1 MIAFQADLHKI
12 ISVFGFAGCKADLDL
27 VFLIDSSGS
36 VNITD
41 YLLLKQFV
49 ADTINRLPQSG
60 TRVGAAL
67 FSDRTEHLFYLYTY
81 TSLYQASSAVLAA
94 PHLAD
99 ATNIAGALNY
109 ARSVLF
115 TPFRG
120 DRHGVQNLVI
130 LLTDGD
136 ANRDER
142 LTVSSAQQLH
152 GTGAQV
158 ICIGITYGVS
168 EIELSQI
175 SSPPHIKGRNY
186 LRIGDFVS
194 LTSNVNT
201 LLSLINS
208 WQTISTFTTAV
219 THGRLKI
226 LVLLVDFYIC
236 FLLSTDLL
244 HLDLLYIIIKLIL
257 LSN

>member
-1 MIAFQADLHKI
+1 M
-12 ISVFGFAGCKADLDL
+12 
-27 VFLIDSSGS
+27 FLIDSSGS

-81 TSLYQASSAVLAA
+81 TSLYQASSAV
-94 PHLAD
+94 LAD

-175 SSPPHIKGRNY
+175 SSLPHIKGRNY

-236 FLLSTDLL
+236 FLTDLL